1 MSNVSNGVV
10 EAVRKDSKGL
20 MIAGNWYSSYNGF
33 NDISKGDVISFNFDV
48 KGQWKNIKGPIE
60 KVTGVAVGDAT
71 ASSTETMA
79 PQAQDLPAHYMIARG
94 YMNKVQ
100 TFPVAFDHPDR
111 AIIRQ
116 NSLTNAVNLIT
127 GVCHKDILISSEVEN
142 SIAQTAIRVAG
153 IFEKYS
159 TGQLEMEAAIAEVA
173 AMTTDPSE

>member
-71 ASSTETMA
+71 AGPHTASEVNTSQ
-79 PQAQDLPAHYMIARG
+79 PSQDLPPHYMIARG

-100 TFPVAFDHPDR
+100 MFPIPVDHPDR
-111 AIIRQ
+111 AIVRQ
-116 NSLTNAVNLIT
+116 NSLTNAVNMLGHAT
-127 GVCHKDILISSEVEN
+127 VTEGSLEDIAEMAIG
-142 SIAQTAIRVAG
+142 IAS
-153 IFEKYS
+153 IFENYS

-173 AMTTDPSE
+173 AMTSDE